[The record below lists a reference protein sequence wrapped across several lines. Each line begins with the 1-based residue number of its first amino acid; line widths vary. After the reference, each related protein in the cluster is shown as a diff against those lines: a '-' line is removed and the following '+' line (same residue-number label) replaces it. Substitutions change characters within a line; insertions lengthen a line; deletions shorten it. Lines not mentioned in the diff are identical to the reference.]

1 LSKENKGIQLPES
14 QRELVNLV
22 VKKTLE
28 RHKVKSNEQLSPEDK
43 KEIRNIF
50 NKLQSEVNEFLK
62 ASGQPELPII
72 NQIEDEEEENKRNRR
87 AKRGRRLR

>member
-1 LSKENKGIQLPES
+1 MSKENKGIRLPES

-43 KEIRNIF
+43 KEIRTIY

-72 NQIEDEEEENKRNRR
+72 NHIEDEEENKRNRR